1 MPYTR
6 RHQQPRCLV
15 IEILALLTLFV
26 PPTWQRLIL
35 LSRRLSTKILPF
47 HKVGSPTYGPFRIRL
62 MPLGCKIQKRPLNR
76 PQIPSSSK
84 SPVIYISSHTPFL
97 SAVTRIR
104 KLLTKSLRNTAAAPK
119 NASTHARVEALQR
132 STNTAHGNASP
143 LLVTVLGT
151 GKAIEKTLSLAS
163 WFEQQGDCDVRL
175 RTKTV
180 GTVDDVI
187 VEEGE
192 GDGLSRIRR
201 VSCLEVVITLK

>member
-1 MPYTR
+1 MAKAHPSE
-6 RHQQPRCLV
+6 PSP
-15 IEILALLTLFV
+15 INKN
-26 PPTWQRLIL
+26 PPI
-35 LSRRLSTKILPF
+35 
-47 HKVGSPTYGPFRIRL
+47 
-62 MPLGCKIQKRPLNR
+62 
-76 PQIPSSSK
+76 PQ
-84 SPVIYISSHTPFL
+84 VIYISSHTPFL